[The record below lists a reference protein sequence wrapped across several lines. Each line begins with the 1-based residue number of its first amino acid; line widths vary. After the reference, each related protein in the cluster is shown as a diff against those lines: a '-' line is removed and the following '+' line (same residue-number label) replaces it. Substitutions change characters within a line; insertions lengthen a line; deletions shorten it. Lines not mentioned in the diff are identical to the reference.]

1 MDRARVKIQPA
12 TPFLQQALSWREDR
26 DSWKSEKW
34 KQRERGEGE
43 MISTLEKKIQVA
55 FKEESFVSNPIKFMW
70 DVGKF

>member
-1 MDRARVKIQPA
+1 
-12 TPFLQQALSWREDR
+12 
-26 DSWKSEKW
+26 
-34 KQRERGEGE
+34 